1 MIYGDWWVNMKLG
14 DLSAKIIHGRLFSP
28 GEGPVKFREV
38 PLTSL
43 LTTAT
48 RDALV
53 DGADLGNAPLSKT
66 IWGSC
71 WLDSEALLMTFS
83 FSVVSTLI
91 QHCTLIVHYNMPTCW
106 KSVQSKTSKVWMAS
120 TLFIKSVSELGEMI
134 TELTSSSREPRN
146 VSGINNLLIVPN
158 HLIAILYS
166 LRWPPNIFICSVVT
180 NTTDTDWHVGII

>member
-1 MIYGDWWVNMKLG
+1 MKLG

-66 IWGSC
+66 I
-71 WLDSEALLMTFS
+71 
-83 FSVVSTLI
+83 
-91 QHCTLIVHYNMPTCW
+91 
-106 KSVQSKTSKVWMAS
+106 
-120 TLFIKSVSELGEMI
+120 
-134 TELTSSSREPRN
+134 
-146 VSGINNLLIVPN
+146 
-158 HLIAILYS
+158 
-166 LRWPPNIFICSVVT
+166 
-180 NTTDTDWHVGII
+180 